1 LQRREEAELAEGA
14 ARSGRAAK
22 ARAALAAALVEA
34 AEERATDAMRAR
46 SGALLLQLRRLA
58 VVSFFFSRASLCR
71 IRCCQGRCRWWSRL
85 TVRGVLCMCGVVV
98 SDFLCPERV
107 VVVLRDRKNVFGTLR
122 SFDSYASVVLEDAF
136 ERIYVGGSF
145 GDVPLEGWF
154 IVRAENVIL
163 LGELDESEK
172 DVAHLKRVDSKHIKE
187 LQKVEIEK
195 ERARRKILSEMDEVN
210 QDEF

>member
-1 LQRREEAELAEGA
+1 L
-14 ARSGRAAK
+14 
-22 ARAALAAALVEA
+22 
-34 AEERATDAMRAR
+34 
-46 SGALLLQLRRLA
+46 
-58 VVSFFFSRASLCR
+58 FS
-71 IRCCQGRCRWWSRL
+71 
-85 TVRGVLCMCGVVV
+85 
-98 SDFLCPERV
+98 ERV

-163 LGELDESEK
+163 LGELDESER